1 MEIPTLV
8 WKSVAGSDQPHYED
22 CFLISI
28 TLLQLVSIA
37 SCTFACARP
46 RRALLCLPCNH
57 PPGWWRQQEG
67 FSLSLLPVSPSALR
81 SFSLSIISAC
91 CFKGLLASLLTPAKQ
106 KGVSKALLLQN
117 HGRSPEDH
125 FRGDAWWAINKYSGP
140 GFLVFLHL
148 TAYTGSCVRLCT
160 SGTRAGVSYLSSMCL
175 FCRLGKGAL
184 SSVPRAWSVPSWVQC
199 TEGNTDLTS
208 FVSL

>member
-1 MEIPTLV
+1 MEIPILV
-8 WKSVAGSDQPHYED
+8 WKSVAGSDQPQSED
-22 CFLISI
+22 FFLLSI

-37 SCTFACARP
+37 SCTFACAHP
-46 RRALLCLPCNH
+46 RSALLCLPCNH

-67 FSLSLLPVSPSALR
+67 FPAASLSLLPVSPSALR
-81 SFSLSIISAC
+81 NFSLYIIAAC
-91 CFKGLLASLLTPAKQ
+91 CFKELLAMLLIPAKK

-117 HGRSPEDH
+117 HGRSPENH
-125 FRGDAWWAINKYSGP
+125 FRGDTWWAINKYSGP

-160 SGTRAGVSYLSSMCL
+160 SGTRAGVSNLSSMCL

-184 SSVPRAWSVPSWVQC
+184 SSVPRA
-199 TEGNTDLTS
+199 
-208 FVSL
+208 